1 MGYDNEYDIFTF
13 GRLGR
18 CAFELMSLMLILSI
32 RTLQAS
38 IAVAKIYLSRHD
50 HDAHSYLS

>member
-1 MGYDNEYDIFTF
+1 MMNTISL
-13 GRLGR
+13 RLQDLVTTLLH
-18 CAFELMSLMLILSI
+18 FVSLMLILSI

-38 IAVAKIYLSRHD
+38 IAVAETYLSRYA